1 MSIVS
6 EHALAA
12 ATQSFAMIGTE
23 TVTINGT
30 AIPCV
35 LNESDESK
43 TFGEVGFEPVKRLT
57 AVCKTFA
64 LPTGV
69 LLKKLATAR
78 SEQFRVEGVQRGASF
93 TTLTLEEIYK
103 A

>member
-6 EHALAA
+6 AHALAS

-30 AIPCV
+30 SISCILA
-35 LNESDESK
+35 EADEAK
-43 TFGEVGFEPVKRLT
+43 TFGEVGFEPTKRLS
-57 AVCKTFA
+57 AICKTSD
-64 LPTGV
+64 LPSGV

-78 SEQFRVEGVQRGASF
+78 SEQWRVEGIRKGGSF
-93 TTLTLEEIYK
+93 TTITLEEIHK

>member
-6 EHALAA
+6 AHALAA
-12 ATQSFAMIGTE
+12 ATQSFAMIGAE
-23 TVTINGT
+23 TVTINGI
-30 AIPCV
+30 AISCV
-35 LNESDESK
+35 LSESDESK
-43 TFGEVGFEPVKRLT
+43 TFGETGFEPVKRLQ
-57 AVCKTFA
+57 AVCKTSA
-64 LPTGV
+64 LPAGV

-93 TTLTLEEIYK
+93 TTLSLEEIHK